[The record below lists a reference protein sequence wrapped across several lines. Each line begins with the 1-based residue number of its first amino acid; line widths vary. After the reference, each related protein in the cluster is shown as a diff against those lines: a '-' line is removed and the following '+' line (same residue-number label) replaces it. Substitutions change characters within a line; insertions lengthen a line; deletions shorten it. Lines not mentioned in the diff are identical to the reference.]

1 MLTKRGI
8 GMKRNTKKFLAISF
22 SLLAIACVVMITFTS
37 SVIAEKSDFAIN
49 KIGSLYMSG
58 MAKQMQEKFDTV
70 IDMQISEL
78 KGIVERHPPES
89 VVYDQD
95 MFDQL
100 ALSAQ
105 VRDFVYLGLYT
116 EEGESETIYGSDVE
130 YDSEI
135 TFRSVLDDSSLRV
148 FSGTS
153 TDGEKVI
160 CMLVNACYPMRNGK
174 TSSAI
179 VAATPMDDLE
189 KVLTLDE
196 DDALMYSF
204 IIRADGTYVVRNR
217 QESDYFSYIRQN
229 FLDHNGKN
237 AETYVDEL
245 REAMGRNAEYSTMFR
260 EGNENKY
267 LLCTDLTNSEW
278 FLVSVMP
285 HGTLDRILENL
296 GAERQF
302 MTLIMALFILA
313 GVMVIFL
320 LYYRLSQQQMQELD
334 QARREATKA
343 NKAKSEFLS
352 SMSHDIRTPMNGI
365 VGMTTIAIANIDN
378 TERVKDCLDKIT
390 LSSKHLLGLINDV
403 LDMSKIESGKLT
415 LNMSQ
420 ISLRETMDS
429 IVNIVQP
436 QVKSRQQ
443 HFDISIQNILTEE
456 VHCDSVR
463 LNQVLINLLSN
474 ALKFTPEG
482 GSIKVFLEQEESP
495 VGDDHVRC
503 HFRVKDNGIGM
514 TKEFQ
519 EKIFDTFTR
528 EEKAQID
535 KIEGTGLGMAIT
547 KAIVG
552 AMNGTIELQSE
563 PGKGSEFH
571 ITLDLEKADTTE
583 ADMVLPAWRVLVVD
597 NNEDLCLSAVSSLKE
612 IGISAHWATDG
623 KKAVEMVRKCH
634 DEGQDYEVVLLDWK
648 MPEMDG
654 LHTARE
660 MRKLLGQRVPILII
674 SAYDWSDIE
683 EEAKEVGIQ
692 GFISKPLFKSNL
704 YLGLKRYMLDEVSE
718 ESHEDTKVQKFVG
731 KKILLAEDND
741 LNWEI
746 AEDLLS
752 EAGFE
757 LERAE
762 NGKICVEK
770 FEQSAIR
777 FYDVILMDI
786 RMPVMNG
793 YDAAVA
799 IRALPREDANLPIIA
814 MTADAFSDD
823 IQHCLDCGMNE
834 HVAKPIDVN
843 RLTQLLR
850 KYLL

>member
-1 MLTKRGI
+1 
-8 GMKRNTKKFLAISF
+8 MKRNTKKFLAISF

-196 DDALMYSF
+196 DDALMCSF

-334 QARREATKA
+334 QERREATKA

>member
-1 MLTKRGI
+1 
-8 GMKRNTKKFLAISF
+8 MKRNTKKFLAISF

-229 FLDHNGKN
+229 FLEHNGKN
-237 AETYVDEL
+237 AEVYVDEL
-245 REAMGRNAEYSTMFR
+245 RDAMGRNADYSTMFR

-278 FLVSVMP
+278 FLISVMP

-313 GVMVIFL
+313 GVMIIFI

-365 VGMTTIAIANIDN
+365 VGMTTIALSNIDN
-378 TERVKDCLDKIT
+378 TERVKDCLTKIT

-443 HFDISIQNILTEE
+443 HFDIFIQNILTEE

-547 KAIVG
+547 KAIVV
-552 AMNGTIELQSE
+552 AMNGTIELQSA

-634 DEGQDYEVVLLDWK
+634 DEGQNYEVVLLDWK

-660 MRKLLGQRVPILII
+660 MRKLLGQKVPILII

-746 AEDLLS
+746 
-752 EAGFE
+752 G
-757 LERAE
+757 RA
-762 NGKICVEK
+762 
-770 FEQSAIR
+770 
-777 FYDVILMDI
+777 
-786 RMPVMNG
+786 
-793 YDAAVA
+793 
-799 IRALPREDANLPIIA
+799 
-814 MTADAFSDD
+814 
-823 IQHCLDCGMNE
+823 
-834 HVAKPIDVN
+834 HV
-843 RLTQLLR
+843 
-850 KYLL
+850 

>member
-160 CMLVNACYPMRNGK
+160 CMLVKACYPMRNGK

>member
-22 SLLAIACVVMITFTS
+22 SLLAIECVVMITFTS

-58 MAKQMQEKFDTV
+58 MTKQMQEKFDTV

-160 CMLVNACYPMRNGK
+160 CMLVKACYPMRNGK

>member
-1 MLTKRGI
+1 
-8 GMKRNTKKFLAISF
+8 MKRNTKKFLAISF

-474 ALKFTPEG
+474 ALKFQPEG

>member
-1 MLTKRGI
+1 
-8 GMKRNTKKFLAISF
+8 MKRNTKKFLLISF
-22 SLLAIACVVMITFTS
+22 SLLAIACMLMISAAS
-37 SVIAEKSDFAIN
+37 SVIAGKSDRAIN
-49 KIGSLYMSG
+49 KIGSIYMSA
-58 MAKQMQEKFDTV
+58 MAKQIQEKFEAV
-70 IDMQISEL
+70 VDMQISEL
-78 KGIVERHPPES
+78 RGIIERHPPES

-105 VRDFVYLGLYT
+105 VRSFVYLGLYT
-116 EEGESETIYGSDVE
+116 EDGECETIYGSNVE
-130 YDSEI
+130 YESEI
-135 TFRSVLDDSSLRV
+135 TFRNVLDDSSLRV
-148 FSGTS
+148 FSGMS
-153 TDGEKVI
+153 AKGEKVV
-160 CMLVNACYPMRNGK
+160 CMLVNAEYPMENGK
-174 TSSAI
+174 TSAAM
-179 VAATPMDDLE
+179 VAAMPMAYLE
-189 KVLTLDE
+189 EVLSMDE
-196 DDALMYSF
+196 EDALMYSF
-204 IIRADGTYVVRNR
+204 IIRPDGTYVVRNR
-217 QESDYFSYIRQN
+217 VEEDYFTYIRQN
-229 FLDHNGKN
+229 FSDYNGKT
-237 AETYVDEL
+237 AEEYVEEL
-245 REAMGRNAEYSTMFR
+245 SDAIHQNAEYSTMFR
-260 EGNENKY
+260 EGDENKY
-267 LLCTDLTNSEW
+267 LLCTHLSNSGW
-278 FLVSVMP
+278 YLISVMP

-296 GAERQF
+296 SEERQF
-302 MTLIMALFILA
+302 ITLIMCLFILT
-313 GVMVIFL
+313 GVLVIFL
-320 LYYRLSQQQMQELD
+320 LYYRLSQQQMEELD
-334 QARREATKA
+334 RARKEATKA
-343 NKAKSEFLS
+343 NHAKSEFLS

-365 VGMTTIAIANIDN
+365 VGMTAIAMANIDN
-378 TERVKDCLDKIT
+378 TERVKDCLAKIT

-420 ISLRETMDS
+420 ISLCDTMDS

-443 HFDISIQNILTEE
+443 HFDIFIQNILTEE

-482 GSIKVFLEQEESP
+482 GTINVFLEQEASP
-495 VGDDHVRC
+495 AGENYVRC
-503 HFRVKDNGIGM
+503 HFRVLANGICM

-547 KAIVG
+547 KAIVES
-552 AMNGTIELQSE
+552 MKGTISLQSA
-563 PGKGSEFH
+563 PGEGSEFH
-571 ITLDLEKADTTE
+571 ITLDLERADTKE
-583 ADMVLPAWRVLVVD
+583 ADMILPSWRVLVID

-612 IGISAHWATDG
+612 IGISAQWATSG
-623 KKAVEMVRKCH
+623 KKALEMVKQCH
-634 DEGQDYEVVLLDWK
+634 EEGNDYEVVLLDWK
-648 MPEMDG
+648 MPDMDG

-660 MRKLLGQRVPILII
+660 MRKHLGQKVPILII
-674 SAYDWSDIE
+674 SAYDWSEIE

-704 YLGLKRYMLDEVSE
+704 YLGLKRHMMDVVNE
-718 ESHEDTKVQKFVG
+718 ETHEDTSTQQFGG
-731 KKILLAEDND
+731 KRILLAEDND

-752 EAGFE
+752 EVGFE

-770 FEQSAIR
+770 FEQSDLN

-793 YDAAVA
+793 YDAAKA
-799 IRALPREDANLPIIA
+799 IRALSREDASLPIIA

-834 HVAKPIDVN
+834 HLAKPIDVS
-843 RLTQLLR
+843 RLTQLLK
-850 KYLL
+850 KYLK

>member
-1 MLTKRGI
+1 
-8 GMKRNTKKFLAISF
+8 
-22 SLLAIACVVMITFTS
+22 
-37 SVIAEKSDFAIN
+37 
-49 KIGSLYMSG
+49 
-58 MAKQMQEKFDTV
+58 
-70 IDMQISEL
+70 
-78 KGIVERHPPES
+78 
-89 VVYDQD
+89 
-95 MFDQL
+95 
-100 ALSAQ
+100 
-105 VRDFVYLGLYT
+105 
-116 EEGESETIYGSDVE
+116 
-130 YDSEI
+130 
-135 TFRSVLDDSSLRV
+135 
-148 FSGTS
+148 
-153 TDGEKVI
+153 
-160 CMLVNACYPMRNGK
+160 
-174 TSSAI
+174 
-179 VAATPMDDLE
+179 
-189 KVLTLDE
+189 
-196 DDALMYSF
+196 
-204 IIRADGTYVVRNR
+204 
-217 QESDYFSYIRQN
+217 
-229 FLDHNGKN
+229 
-237 AETYVDEL
+237 
-245 REAMGRNAEYSTMFR
+245 
-260 EGNENKY
+260 
-267 LLCTDLTNSEW
+267 
-278 FLVSVMP
+278 
-285 HGTLDRILENL
+285 
-296 GAERQF
+296 
-302 MTLIMALFILA
+302 
-313 GVMVIFL
+313 
-320 LYYRLSQQQMQELD
+320 
-334 QARREATKA
+334 
-343 NKAKSEFLS
+343 
-352 SMSHDIRTPMNGI
+352 MNGI

>member
-1 MLTKRGI
+1 
-8 GMKRNTKKFLAISF
+8 MKRNTKKFLIISF
-22 SLLAIACVVMITFTS
+22 SLLVIACIVLITVTS
-37 SVIAEKSDFAIN
+37 SVIAKKSDLALN
-49 KIGSLYMSG
+49 EIGSLYMSA
-58 MAKQMQEKFDTV
+58 MAKQMHEKFDTV
-70 IDMQISEL
+70 VDMQISEL
-78 KGIVERHPPES
+78 NGIIERHPPES
-89 VVYDQD
+89 VEYDQD

-105 VRDFVYLGLYT
+105 VRDFIYLGLYT
-116 EEGESETIYGSDVE
+116 VDGESETIYGSNVE

-135 TFRSVLDDSSLRV
+135 TFRNVLDDSSLRV
-148 FSGTS
+148 FVGTS
-153 TDGEKVI
+153 AEGEKVI
-160 CMLVNACYPMRNGK
+160 CMLVNAQYPMRNGK
-174 TSSAI
+174 TSWAI
-179 VAATPMDDLE
+179 VAATPMEALE

-196 DDALMYSF
+196 EEALMYSF

-217 QESDYFSYIRQN
+217 EETDFFTYIRQN
-229 FLDHNGKN
+229 FSDYNGKT
-237 AETYVDEL
+237 AEDYVEEL
-245 REAMGRNAEYSTMFR
+245 RAAMSQNAGYSTMFR
-260 EGNENKY
+260 EGDKNNY

-278 FLVSVMP
+278 FLISVMP
-285 HGTLDRILENL
+285 HGTLDKILEDL
-296 GAERQF
+296 GFERQLI
-302 MTLIMALFILA
+302 TLIMAGFILA
-313 GVMVIFL
+313 GVMVIFI
-320 LYYRLSQQQMQELD
+320 LYYRLSQQQMQELEE
-334 QARREATKA
+334 ARKEATKA
-343 NKAKSEFLS
+343 NRAKSEFLS

-365 VGMTTIAIANIDN
+365 VGMTTIAMSNIDN
-378 TERVKDCLDKIT
+378 TERVKDCLAKIT

-420 ISLRETMDS
+420 ISLREAMDS

-443 HFDISIQNILTEE
+443 HFDVFIQNIITEE
-456 VHCDSVR
+456 VRCDSVR

-482 GSIKVFLEQEESP
+482 GVIKVFLSQEESP
-495 VGDDHVRC
+495 VGEDYVRC

-547 KAIVG
+547 KAIVQ
-552 AMNGTIELQSE
+552 AMKGTIDLQSA
-563 PGKGSEFH
+563 PGEGSEFH
-571 ITLDLEKADTTE
+571 ITLDLEKADTKE
-583 ADMVLPAWRVLVVD
+583 ADMMLPSWRVLVVD

-612 IGISAHWATDG
+612 IGISAHWATSG
-623 KKAVEMVRKCH
+623 QKAVEMVRKCH
-634 DEGQDYEVVLLDWK
+634 DENKNYEVVLLDWK
-648 MPEMDG
+648 MPDMDG

-660 MRKLLGQRVPILII
+660 MRKLLGQKVPILII

-683 EEAKEVGIQ
+683 EEAREVGIQ

-704 YLGLKRYMLDEVSE
+704 YLGLKRYMLDEVDE
-718 ESHEDTKVQKFVG
+718 EKHKDAKIQKFVG

-793 YDAAVA
+793 YDAAKA
-799 IRALPREDANLPIIA
+799 IRALPREDASLPIIA

-843 RLTQLLR
+843 RLTQLLK
-850 KYLL
+850 KYLR

>member
-1 MLTKRGI
+1 
-8 GMKRNTKKFLAISF
+8 MKRNIKKFLLIGF
-22 SLLAIACVVMITFTS
+22 SLLAIACMVMVGFLS
-37 SVIAEKSDFAIN
+37 SIIAGKSNVAIN
-49 KIGSLYMSG
+49 QIGSIYMSA
-58 MAKQMQEKFDTV
+58 MVKQMQEKFDV
-70 IDMQISEL
+70 VVDMQISEL
-78 KGIVERHPPES
+78 KGIIERHPPES
-89 VVYDQD
+89 VEYDQD

-105 VRDFVYLGLYT
+105 VRNFVYLGLYT
-116 EEGESETIYGSDVE
+116 EDGESETIYGSDVE

-135 TFRSVLDDSSLRV
+135 TFRNVLGDSSLRV
-148 FSGTS
+148 FSGMS
-153 TDGEKVI
+153 ADKGKVI
-160 CMLVNACYPMRNGK
+160 CMLVNAEYPMKNGK

-179 VAATPMDDLE
+179 VAAAPMGQLESVLALDDG
-189 KVLTLDE
+189 DGM
-196 DDALMYSF
+196 MYSF
-204 IIRADGTYVVRNR
+204 IIRPDGTYVVRNR
-217 QESDYFSYIRQN
+217 KEEDYFNYIRQN
-229 FLDHNGKN
+229 FSDYNGKT
-237 AETYVDEL
+237 AEDYVEEL
-245 REAMGRNAEYSTMFR
+245 SSAMRENAEYSTLFQ
-260 EGNENKY
+260 EDGENKY
-267 LLCTDLTNSEW
+267 LLCTHLTNSEW
-278 FLVSVMP
+278 YLISVMP

-296 GAERQF
+296 SDERQF
-302 MTLIMALFILA
+302 ITLIMCLFILA
-313 GVMVIFL
+313 GVLVIFI
-320 LYYRLSQQQMQELD
+320 LYYRLSQQQMEELD
-334 QARREATKA
+334 RARKEATKA

-365 VGMTTIAIANIDN
+365 VGMTSIAIANIDN
-378 TERVKDCLDKIT
+378 TERVKDCLAKIT

-443 HFDISIQNILTEE
+443 HFDILIQNIITEE

-482 GSIKVFLEQEESP
+482 GSVKVFLEQEASSVGESY
-495 VGDDHVRC
+495 VRC

-528 EEKAQID
+528 AEQVQVN

-547 KAIVG
+547 KAIVT
-552 AMNGTIELQSE
+552 AMKGTISLQSA
-563 PGKGSEFH
+563 PGEGSEFH
-571 ITLDLEKADTTE
+571 ITLDLEKADTRE
-583 ADMVLPAWRVLVVD
+583 ADMMLPAWRVLVVD

-612 IGISAHWATDG
+612 IGISAHWATNG
-623 KKAVEMVRKCH
+623 KKALEMVRKCH
-634 DEGQDYEVVLLDWK
+634 EEAEDYEVVLLDWK
-648 MPEMDG
+648 MPDMDG

-660 MRKLLGQRVPILII
+660 MRKLLGQKVPILII

-683 EEAKEVGIQ
+683 DEAKEAGIQ

-704 YLGLKRYMLDEVSE
+704 YLGLKRYMMDTAHE
-718 ESHEDTKVQKFVG
+718 ETHEDAKVQKFVG

-770 FEQSAIR
+770 FEQSQIG
-777 FYDVILMDI
+777 FYDVVLMDI

-793 YDAAVA
+793 YDAAKA

-823 IQHCLDCGMNE
+823 IQHCLECGMNE

-843 RLTQLLR
+843 RLTQLLK
-850 KYLL
+850 KYL

>member
-8 GMKRNTKKFLAISF
+8 GMKRNTKKFLVISF

-196 DDALMYSF
+196 NDALMYSF

-320 LYYRLSQQQMQELD
+320 RYYRLSQQQMQELD

-823 IQHCLDCGMNE
+823 IQHCLDCGMNA

-850 KYLL
+850 IYLL

>member
-1 MLTKRGI
+1 
-8 GMKRNTKKFLAISF
+8 MKRNTKKFLAISF

-196 DDALMYSF
+196 NDALMYSF

-850 KYLL
+850 IYLL

>member
-196 DDALMYSF
+196 NDALMYSF

-237 AETYVDEL
+237 AETYVNEL

-850 KYLL
+850 IYLL

>member
-1 MLTKRGI
+1 MRK
-8 GMKRNTKKFLAISF
+8 NTKKFLLVSF
-22 SLLAIACVVMITFTS
+22 SLLIAACIVLISVAS
-37 SVIAEKSDFAIN
+37 SVIAGKSDLAIN
-49 KIGSLYMSG
+49 EIGSIYTSA

-70 IDMQISEL
+70 VDMYISEL
-78 KGIVERHPPES
+78 NGIIERHPPES
-89 VVYDQD
+89 VEYGQE
-95 MFDQL
+95 MLDQL

-105 VRDFVYLGLYT
+105 VRSFVYLGLYT
-116 EEGESETIYGSDVE
+116 KDGESETIYGANVE
-130 YDSEI
+130 YDSES
-135 TFRSVLDDSSLRV
+135 TFRNVLNDSSLRV
-148 FSGTS
+148 FSGMS
-153 TDGEKVI
+153 AEGEKVI
-160 CMLVNACYPMRNGK
+160 CMLVDAQYPMQNGK

-179 VAATPMDDLE
+179 VAAAPIARM
-189 KVLTLDE
+189 KNVLSLDE
-196 DDALMYSF
+196 GDELMYSF
-204 IIRADGTYVVRNR
+204 IIRLDGTYVVRNR
-217 QESDYFSYIRQN
+217 EETDYFTYIRQN
-229 FLDHNGKN
+229 FSDYNGKS
-237 AETYVDEL
+237 AENYVDEL
-245 REAMGRNAEYSTMFR
+245 RSAMSQNAEYSTMFQ
-260 EGNENKY
+260 EDGENKY

-285 HGTLDRILENL
+285 HGTLDKILENL
-296 GAERQF
+296 SDERQLI
-302 MTLIMALFILA
+302 TLIMGIFILA
-313 GVMVIFL
+313 GVLVIFI
-320 LYYRLSQQQMQELD
+320 LYYRLSQQQMQELE

-365 VGMTTIAIANIDN
+365 VGMTTIALANIDN
-378 TERVKDCLDKIT
+378 MERVKDCLGKIT

-420 ISLRETMDS
+420 ISLREAMDS

-443 HFDISIQNILTEE
+443 HFDIFIRNIITEE

-482 GSIKVFLEQEESP
+482 GTIKVFLSQEASP
-495 VGDDHVRC
+495 IGENYVRC

-528 EEKAQID
+528 EEKVQVN

-547 KAIVG
+547 KAIVE
-552 AMNGTIELQSE
+552 AMKGTITLQSA
-563 PGKGSEFH
+563 PGEGSDFH
-571 ITLDLEKADTTE
+571 ITLDLEKADMAE
-583 ADMVLPAWRVLVVD
+583 ADMQLPPWRLLVVD

-612 IGISAHWATDG
+612 IGISAHWATSG
-623 KKAVEMVRKCH
+623 EKALEMVRKYH
-634 DEGQDYEVVLLDWK
+634 EEGTDYEVVLLDWK
-648 MPEMDG
+648 MPDMDG

-660 MRKLLGQRVPILII
+660 MRKLLGQKVPILII

-683 EEAKEVGIQ
+683 DEAKEVGIQ

-704 YLGLKRYMLDEVSE
+704 YLGLRRYMLDTADEEV
-718 ESHEDTKVQKFVG
+718 HEDANVQRFAG

-752 EAGFE
+752 EVGFK

-770 FEQSAIR
+770 FEQSEPG

-793 YDAAVA
+793 YDAAKA
-799 IRALPREDANLPIIA
+799 IRALSRGDADLPIIA

-850 KYLL
+850 KYLK

>member
-1 MLTKRGI
+1 MK
-8 GMKRNTKKFLAISF
+8 GMKKFL
-22 SLLAIACVVMITFTS
+22 LASALGLAGLCIACFVWMGLFMG
-37 SVIAEKSDFAIN
+37 AKSQEAIN
-49 KIGSLYMSG
+49 QVGRIYMSEVSR
-58 MAKQMQEKFDTV
+58 QLQEKFDA
-70 IDMQISEL
+70 IIRLRLSQIE
-78 KGIVERHPPES
+78 GIIRRTPWEDA
-89 VVYDQD
+89 VYGDEMKKD
-95 MFDQL
+95 L
-100 ALSAQ
+100 AISGSI
-105 VRDFVYLGLYT
+105 REFEYLGLYT
-116 EEGESETIYGSDVE
+116 EDGRCERIYGEHVEISDQGQSQLGKERAVISGLDESGERLLLLGVRAEYPMAEGERSSMLIAGVPMDYLNETLVLNEENSMIYSHIIRRDGTFIIQSRTKYREDYFTQVKE
-130 YDSEI
+130 MFQEFNGKTPQQYVDDMGRAMDLGEDYTTIAMVDGVYQHFYCADLPDSQWYLVAVMPYG
-135 TFRSVLDDSSLRV
+135 VLDDIISQLGGVRQYTILGV
-148 FSGTS
+148 
-153 TDGEKVI
+153 
-160 CMLVNACYPMRNGK
+160 C
-174 TSSAI
+174 AI
-179 VAATPMDDLE
+179 
-189 KVLTLDE
+189 
-196 DDALMYSF
+196 
-204 IIRADGTYVVRNR
+204 
-217 QESDYFSYIRQN
+217 
-229 FLDHNGKN
+229 
-237 AETYVDEL
+237 
-245 REAMGRNAEYSTMFR
+245 
-260 EGNENKY
+260 
-267 LLCTDLTNSEW
+267 
-278 FLVSVMP
+278 
-285 HGTLDRILENL
+285 
-296 GAERQF
+296 
-302 MTLIMALFILA
+302 ILA
-313 GVMVIFL
+313 AGVIIFVM
-320 LYYRLSQQQMQELD
+320 YYKLSQNQLQILNKAE
-334 QARREATKA
+334 QANR
-343 NKAKSEFLS
+343 AKSEFLS
-352 SMSHDIRTPMNGI
+352 NMSHDIRTPMNGI
-365 VGMTTIAIANIDN
+365 VGMTAIALANVGD
-378 TERVKDCLDKIT
+378 TVKVKDCLTKIT

-415 LNMSQ
+415 LNQ
-420 ISLRETMDS
+420 HQVSLRETMDS

-436 QVKSRQQ
+436 QIEARNQ
-443 HFDISIQNILTEE
+443 HFDIFIQNVTAEE
-456 VHCDSVR
+456 VYCDSVR

>member
-1 MLTKRGI
+1 
-8 GMKRNTKKFLAISF
+8 MKRNTKKFLAISF

-320 LYYRLSQQQMQELD
+320 RYYRLSQQQMQELD

>member
-1 MLTKRGI
+1 
-8 GMKRNTKKFLAISF
+8 MKRNTKKFLAISF

>member
-1 MLTKRGI
+1 MR
-8 GMKRNTKKFLAISF
+8 RNTKKFLTISF
-22 SLLAIACVVMITFTS
+22 SLLVIACIVMITVMS
-37 SVIAEKSDFAIN
+37 SVIAKKSDFAIN
-49 KIGSLYMSG
+49 EIGSLYMSA

-70 IDMQISEL
+70 VDMQISEL
-78 KGIVERHPPES
+78 NGIVQRHPPDS
-89 VVYDQD
+89 VEYDQE

-116 EEGESETIYGSDVE
+116 EDGESETIYGSDVE

-153 TDGEKVI
+153 AEGEKVL
-160 CMLVNACYPMRNGK
+160 CMLVNAQYPMRNGK
-174 TSSAI
+174 ISSEI
-179 VAATPMDDLE
+179 VAATPMEDLE
-189 KVLTLDE
+189 NVLALD
-196 DDALMYSF
+196 DDSALMYSF

-217 QESDYFSYIRQN
+217 QETDYFSYVRQN
-229 FLDHNGKN
+229 FADYNGKS

-245 REAMGRNAEYSTMFR
+245 RAAMSRKAGYSTMFR
-260 EGNENKY
+260 ENNENKY
-267 LLCTDLTNSEW
+267 LLFTDLANSEW
-278 FLVSVMP
+278 FLISVMP
-285 HGTLDRILENL
+285 HGVLDRILEDL
-296 GAERQF
+296 GSERQF
-302 MTLIMALFILA
+302 ITVIMAVFILA
-313 GVMVIFL
+313 GVMVIFVI
-320 LYYRLSQQQMQELD
+320 YYRLSQQQMEELD
-334 QARREATKA
+334 QARKEATKA

-378 TERVKDCLDKIT
+378 TERVRDCLAKIT

-443 HFDISIQNILTEE
+443 HFDIFIQNIITEE

-482 GSIKVFLEQEESP
+482 GIIKVFLTQEESP
-495 VGDDHVRC
+495 VGENYVRC
-503 HFRVKDNGIGM
+503 HFCVKDNGIGM

-528 EEKAQID
+528 EEKAQIN

-547 KAIVG
+547 KAIVQ
-552 AMNGTIELQSE
+552 AMNGTIDLKSA
-563 PGKGSEFH
+563 PGEGSEFH
-571 ITLDLEKADTTE
+571 ITLDLEKADTME
-583 ADMVLPAWRVLVVD
+583 ADMVLPSWRVLVVD

-612 IGISAHWATDG
+612 IGIEADWATNG
-623 KKAVEMVRKCH
+623 REAVEMVRKCH
-634 DEGQDYEVVLLDWK
+634 DEDRNYEVVLLDWK
-648 MPEMDG
+648 MPDMDG

-660 MRKLLGQRVPILII
+660 MRKLLGQKVPILII

-704 YLGLKRYMLDEVSE
+704 YLGLKRYMLDQVDE
-718 ESHEDTKVQKFVG
+718 EKHEDTKVQKFAG

-777 FYDVILMDI
+777 QYDVILMDI

-793 YDAAVA
+793 YDAAKT

-823 IQHCLDCGMNE
+823 IQHCFDCGMNE

-843 RLTQLLR
+843 RLTQLLK
-850 KYLL
+850 KYLK

>member
-58 MAKQMQEKFDTV
+58 MTKQMQEKFDTV

-160 CMLVNACYPMRNGK
+160 CMLVKACYPMRNGK

-612 IGISAHWATDG
+612 IVISAHWATDG

>member
-1 MLTKRGI
+1 
-8 GMKRNTKKFLAISF
+8 MKRNTKKFLAISF

-683 EEAKEVGIQ
+683 EEAKEVAIQ

>member
-196 DDALMYSF
+196 NDALMYSF

-420 ISLRETMDS
+420 ISLRETMES

-623 KKAVEMVRKCH
+623 KKAVEMVRNCH

-850 KYLL
+850 IYLL

>member
-8 GMKRNTKKFLAISF
+8 GMKKKFLAISF

>member
-1 MLTKRGI
+1 
-8 GMKRNTKKFLAISF
+8 MKRNTKKFLAISF

-834 HVAKPIDVN
+834 HAAKPIDVN

>member
-1 MLTKRGI
+1 
-8 GMKRNTKKFLAISF
+8 MKRNTKKFLAISF

-135 TFRSVLDDSSLRV
+135 TFRSVMDDSSLRV

-777 FYDVILMDI
+777 FYDVIVMDI

-834 HVAKPIDVN
+834 HAAKPIDVN

>member
-1 MLTKRGI
+1 
-8 GMKRNTKKFLAISF
+8 MKRNTKKFLAISF

-823 IQHCLDCGMNE
+823 IQHCLDCGMNA

>member
-179 VAATPMDDLE
+179 IAATPMDDLE

-196 DDALMYSF
+196 NDALMYSF

-245 REAMGRNAEYSTMFR
+245 REAMGRTAEYSTMFR

-302 MTLIMALFILA
+302 MTLIRALFILA

-850 KYLL
+850 IYLL